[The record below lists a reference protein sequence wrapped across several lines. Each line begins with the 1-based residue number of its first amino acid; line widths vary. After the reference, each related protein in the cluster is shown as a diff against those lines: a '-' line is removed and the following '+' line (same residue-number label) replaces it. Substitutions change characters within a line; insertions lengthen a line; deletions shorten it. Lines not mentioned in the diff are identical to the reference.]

1 MRNKNVE
8 GNVSPHTQHL
18 SKEEQDLWTSLSKEF
33 TTSSEK
39 NGFFDL
45 DDNSRDGLHPAVA
58 FGLFG
63 ALIAHGAIILSLPP
77 VIRGK
82 GAPFLPTASKG
93 LNIMF
98 KELRKQPVILGGKKN
113 LTFLDLGSGDGR
125 VVFRASREGLFHKSI
140 GYEINPGTFVYICVF
155 YIYDVIISSEC
166 CLLHLSIPNIVQ
178 TSSTWMG

>member
-1 MRNKNVE
+1 MWNKNVE
-8 GNVSPHTQHL
+8 RNNVSPQTQHL

-33 TTSSEK
+33 TSSPET
-39 NGFFDL
+39 NVYFDRN
-45 DDNSRDGLHPAVA
+45 DNSRDGLHPAVA

-98 KELRKQPVILGGKKN
+98 KELRKQPVVLGGKKN

-140 GYEINPGTFVYICVF
+140 GYEINPGTC
-155 YIYDVIISSEC
+155 IYMRI
-166 CLLHLSIPNIVQ
+166 LNI
-178 TSSTWMG
+178 